1 MSQKYAVIL
10 ADPAWAFITYAK
22 ERRTPTQKKF
32 RGQEADHYETM
43 SLDEMKAIPVCDW
56 AAKDY
61 ALIMWVVGSHLPH
74 ALALGEAWGFTYKTD
89 LFWWLKSKLINADQI
104 DIFSGDVADPKIS
117 MGYYTRKQGEMA
129 LLFTKGKP
137 KRLSKSVRQVITE
150 APREHSRK
158 PDSQYDRIEA
168 LFAGPFLEM
177 FARQQRPGWDVWGN
191 QTDKFEVAA

>member
-1 MSQKYAVIL
+1 MSQKYSVIL

-32 RGQEADHYETM
+32 CGAETDHYETM
-43 SLDEMKAIPVCDW
+43 SLDEMKAVPVNDW
-56 AAKDY
+56 AAKDC

-74 ALALGEAWGFTYKTD
+74 ALALGAAWGFTYKTD

-137 KRLSKSVRQVITE
+137 KRISKGVRQIISE

-158 PDSQYDRIEA
+158 PDCQYERIEQ

-177 FARQQRPGWDVWGN
+177 FARQQRTGWDQWGN
-191 QTDKFEVAA
+191 QTDKFEVSA